1 MGRTEGEEGPEVKE
15 RLTPEVKHR
24 RALVKK
30 AQRGDPR
37 PLRSWWWG
45 EQEYLYRMAYLQVRS
60 EADALDVVQETILK
74 AYKSRKTLRG
84 PGPVPQLADKD
95 PHKRRPWTCSAG
107 ESPRSLWR
115 RTWKPPPPRGL
126 SPEERMDLYQAL
138 EDLSEPYRGLVKLK
152 YLDGYTI
159 REISESTGMPAGT
172 VSVYLRR
179 AMDKLRASLKEGA
192 V

>member
-1 MGRTEGEEGPEVKE
+1 MKE
-15 RLTPEVKHR
+15 RLTPEDKGR

-37 PLRSWWWG
+37 AFEELVVG
-45 EQEYLYRMAYLQVRS
+45 DQEYLYRMAYLQVRS

-74 AYKSRKTLRG
+74 AYKSRKTLRD
-84 PGPVPQLADKD
+84 PDLFRSWLTKILLNAALDLLRRRKPQEPLEENLEA
-95 PHKRRPWTCSAG
+95 PAPQ
-107 ESPRSLWR
+107 
-115 RTWKPPPPRGL
+115 GL

>member
-1 MGRTEGEEGPEVKE
+1 MKE
-15 RLTPEVKHR
+15 RLTPEAKRR

-37 PLRSWWWG
+37 AFEELVVE

-74 AYKSRKTLRG
+74 AYKSRKTLRD
-84 PGPVPQLADKD
+84 PDLFRSWLTKILINAALDLLRRRKPQEPLEENLEVPAPQ
-95 PHKRRPWTCSAG
+95 
-107 ESPRSLWR
+107 
-115 RTWKPPPPRGL
+115 GL

>member
-1 MGRTEGEEGPEVKE
+1 
-15 RLTPEVKHR
+15 
-24 RALVKK
+24 
-30 AQRGDPR
+30 
-37 PLRSWWWG
+37 
-45 EQEYLYRMAYLQVRS
+45 
-60 EADALDVVQETILK
+60 
-74 AYKSRKTLRG
+74 
-84 PGPVPQLADKD
+84 
-95 PHKRRPWTCSAG
+95 
-107 ESPRSLWR
+107 
-115 RTWKPPPPRGL
+115 
-126 SPEERMDLYQAL
+126 MDLYQAL